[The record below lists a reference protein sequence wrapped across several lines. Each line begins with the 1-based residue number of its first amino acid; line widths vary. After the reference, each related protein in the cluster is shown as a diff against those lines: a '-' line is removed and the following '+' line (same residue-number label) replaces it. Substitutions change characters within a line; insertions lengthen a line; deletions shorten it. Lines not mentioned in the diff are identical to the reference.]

1 MLFKLIKFLINFTFL
16 RAYMYLST
24 SNVVVNE
31 EYLLFD
37 TNSIIASVGGSMGLF
52 LSFSILSFLDYFLI
66 FYDIMKKLWNKP
78 TI

>member
-1 MLFKLIKFLINFTFL
+1 
-16 RAYMYLST
+16 MYLST

-52 LSFSILSFLDYFLI
+52 LSFSILSFLDYFLT